1 MPVITLLV
9 IDDDE
14 VDRKT
19 VARSLKTLGTSYE
32 MLEARDGHRGVELAR
47 SNRVDCILL
56 DYNLPD
62 MSGLDV
68 LAELRDHL
76 GVSAP
81 VVMLTGSGNES
92 VAVEAMKGGAHDYVT
107 KAQLGPDALSR
118 AIVNAIEKNSLQ
130 RKFAE
135 AQNKLEHLALYDVL
149 TGLGNRNLFNLEL
162 ARTIAVSRRKN
173 RTPFPVLMMDLDKFK
188 AANDTFGH
196 EAGDAI
202 LASVGSRLRGISRAA
217 DSYFRVGGDEFTAI
231 LDPGSAGDVAA
242 RRIIEVILQPVSF
255 GSHTLDV
262 AVSIGLAHYPTNG
275 ETTEDLVRAADA
287 AMYEAKKLNLGWAA
301 AADIRLPLT

>member
-1 MPVITLLV
+1 MPVLTLLV

-19 VARSLKTLGTSYE
+19 VSRALKTLGTSYE
-32 MLEARDGHRGVELAR
+32 LLEARDGRHGLELAR
-47 SNRVDCILL
+47 SRRIDCILV

-62 MSGLDV
+62 MNGLEV

-76 GVSAP
+76 GVTAP

-92 VAVEAMKGGAHDYVT
+92 IAVEAMKGGAHDYVS
-107 KAQLGPDALSR
+107 KAKIGPEALSR
-118 AIVNAIEKNSLQ
+118 AVVNAIEKNALQ

-135 AQNKLEHLALYDVL
+135 AQHKLEHLALYDVL
-149 TGLGNRNLFNLEL
+149 TGLGNRNLFYLEL
-162 ARTIAVSRRKN
+162 ARTIAVAHRKN
-173 RTPFPVLMMDLDKFK
+173 KAPFPVLMMDLDKFK
-188 AANDTFGH
+188 AANDAFGH

-202 LASVGSRLRGISRAA
+202 LTAVGSRLRGISRAA
-217 DSYFRVGGDEFTAI
+217 DVYFRVGGDEFTAI

-242 RRIIEVILQPVSF
+242 QRVIEAILQPIRF
-255 GSHTLDV
+255 GPHRLEV
-262 AVSIGLAHYPTNG
+262 AVSIGLAIYPSDGQTA
-275 ETTEDLVRAADA
+275 EDLVRAADA

-301 AADIRLPLT
+301 AADMPVHR